1 MARKRM
7 IDPHFWESAQDKGW
21 TSDDCTLMMAAISM
35 ADDEGRGRLKSL
47 NDAVSGIISTRKLK
61 KSFSVLQDSIKTYAK
76 IYYFLPNW
84 DEYQKV
90 SHPVKSKY
98 PDPKLLN
105 NNKITPNSSGINHEL
120 LTKDSITSEVSLNK
134 YSLNKVKVKDP
145 TFLKFSS
152 SLKKLF
158 EDHTKIKDP
167 NKSTHLNPILQFYEK
182 IPEVMT
188 EVDISNCI
196 ESAFKSLDPGK
207 GVRIDFLCDGI
218 QQRITAEHE
227 RILTESKQAEHEEAR
242 KDRAKQNK
250 ADSKKAAT
258 ELKEQRENCIEFWE
272 KNRKKFKTEENL
284 EIKRHVIAGNLHAA
298 LKVIQPKMDE
308 FELI

>member
-21 TSDDCTLMMAAISM
+21 SSDDCTLMMAAISM

-47 NDAVSGIISTRKLK
+47 NDAINGIISARKLK
-61 KSFSVLQDSIKTYAK
+61 KSFSILQDSIKTYAK

-84 DEYQKV
+84 GEYQKV
-90 SHPVKSKY
+90 SHPIKSKY
-98 PDPKLLN
+98 PDPKLSK
-105 NNKITPNSSGINHEL
+105 NNKITPNPSGINPEP
-120 LTKDSITSEVSLNK
+120 LTSDSITSEVSLNK
-134 YSLNKVKVKDP
+134 YSLNKVKGNEP

-188 EVDISNCI
+188 ETDISNCI
-196 ESAFKSLDPGK
+196 EEAFKSLDPGK

-227 RILTESKQAEHEEAR
+227 RILNQAKTSEHEQAK
-242 KDRAKQNK
+242 KDRAEQSK
-250 ADSKKAAT
+250 ADSKK
-258 ELKEQRENCIEFWE
+258 ELQKQKEQMQKCIEFWN
-272 KNRKKFKTEENL
+272 KYPKKFKIEENL
-284 EIKRHVIAGNLHAA
+284 EIKRHVNSGNVHAA
-298 LKVIQPKMDE
+298 VKIIQPKMDE
-308 FELI
+308 FELV